1 VTGSR
6 GQAHDAPAPGWLPC
20 SDRSIERDDPLEGTA
35 GYGERWFLVEIDG
48 AWGAHAFL
56 QSQLD
61 PALGRRLVTRIE
73 SAGIRPLAI
82 RRTGRTADQRRG
94 QSAWRWAAVDAR
106 PGHESVHWGSV
117 ADPADLLT
125 VPLDGSTGIAS
136 TDPVI
141 CVCTH
146 ARHDQCCAVRGRPV
160 VTALARAHPQATWEC
175 SHLGGDRFAATLIL
189 FPHGLYYGRVTGA
202 DAPGVVDAYRDDL
215 IEPRWFRG
223 RSSLPN
229 AVQAAAAF
237 ARNELGDNHV
247 DAFEYLSWTE
257 LDGVH
262 TVTFSHSGD
271 AVTVRLGETMSPP
284 LLSTCAATTARPVRQ
299 FELVSIES
307 DGTRNEEAGTG
318 PRSRF
323 ADDAKE

>member
-1 VTGSR
+1 VTARRLESSGT
-6 GQAHDAPAPGWLPC
+6 PAPGWLPC
-20 SDRSIERDDPLEGTA
+20 SDRSVERDDPLEGTA

-106 PGHESVHWGSV
+106 PGHESVRWGSV
-117 ADPADLLT
+117 DDPAELLT
-125 VPLDGSTGIAS
+125 VPLDGSTGVAS
-136 TDPVI
+136 DEPVI

-146 ARHDQCCAVRGRPV
+146 ARHDQCCAVKGRPV
-160 VTALARAHPQATWEC
+160 VTALARAHPKATWEC

-189 FPHGLYYGRVTGA
+189 FPHGLYYGRVPGP
-202 DAPGVVDAYRDDL
+202 DAPGLVDAYAERRLDS
-215 IEPRWFRG
+215 RWFRG

-229 AVQAAAAF
+229 AVQAAAAY
-237 ARNELGDNHV
+237 ARAERGDDRI
-247 DAFEYLSWTE
+247 DAFTYLSWTE
-257 LDGVH
+257 TAGVH
-262 TVTFSHSGD
+262 TVAFDHDGET
-271 AVTVRLGETMSPP
+271 VTVRLGETMSAP
-284 LLSTCAATTARPVRQ
+284 LLSTCGATTARPVRQ
-299 FELVSIES
+299 FELES
-307 DGTRNEEAGTG
+307 VEAGA
-318 PRSRF
+318 PRT
-323 ADDAKE
+323 EG

>member
-6 GQAHDAPAPGWLPC
+6 GSAHEGPAPGWLPC
-20 SDRSIERDDPLEGTA
+20 SDRSVERDDPLEGTA

-61 PALGRRLVTRIE
+61 PALGRKLVTRIE

-94 QSAWRWAAVDAR
+94 QTAWRWAAVDAR

-117 ADPADLLT
+117 DDPADLLS
-125 VPLDGSTGIAS
+125 VPLDGSTGTLS

-146 ARHDQCCAVRGRPV
+146 ARHDQCCAVKGRPV
-160 VTALARAHPQATWEC
+160 VTALARVHPKATWEC

-189 FPHGLYYGRVTGA
+189 FPHGLYYGRMTSV
-202 DAPGVVDAYRDDL
+202 DAPGLVDAYRDDR

-229 AVQAAAAF
+229 VVQAAAAY
-237 ARNELGDNHV
+237 ARTERGDNRI
-247 DAFEYLSWTE
+247 DAFGYSSWTE
-257 LDGVH
+257 ADGRH
-262 TVTFSHSGD
+262 TVVFDHNGD
-271 AVTVRLGETMSPP
+271 TVTVRLGETRSAP
-284 LLSTCAATTARPVRQ
+284 LLSTCAATAARPVRQ
-299 FELVSIES
+299 FELLSIEP
-307 DGTRNEEAGTG
+307 RNA
-318 PRSRF
+318 SN
-323 ADDAKE
+323 

>member
-1 VTGSR
+1 VTRAGTP
-6 GQAHDAPAPGWLPC
+6 AHPEPVPGWLPC
-20 SDRSIERDDPLEGTA
+20 SDRSLERDDPLAGTA

-61 PALGRRLVTRIE
+61 PALGRKLVTRIE
-73 SAGIRPLAI
+73 GAGIRPLAI

-117 ADPADLLT
+117 DDPADLLT
-125 VPLDGSTGIAS
+125 VPLDGSTGTRS

-146 ARHDQCCAVRGRPV
+146 ARHDQCCAVKGRPV
-160 VTALARAHPQATWEC
+160 VTALARAHPRATWEC

-202 DAPGVVDAYRDDL
+202 DAPSVVDAYRDGL

-237 ARNELGDNHV
+237 ARAAEEDNRV
-247 DAFEYLSWTE
+247 DAFEFQSWTE
-257 LDGVH
+257 SGGVH
-262 TVTFSHSGD
+262 TVHFDHHG
-271 AVTVRLGETMSPP
+271 APVTVRLGETMSAP

-299 FELVSIES
+299 FELLSIEPE
-307 DGTRNEEAGTG
+307 NA
-318 PRSRF
+318 PRRGGG
-323 ADDAKE
+323 